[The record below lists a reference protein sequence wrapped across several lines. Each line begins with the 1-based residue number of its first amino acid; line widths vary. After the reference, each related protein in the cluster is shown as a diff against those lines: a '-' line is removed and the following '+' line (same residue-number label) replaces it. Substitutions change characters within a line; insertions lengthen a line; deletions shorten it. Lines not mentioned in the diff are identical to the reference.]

1 MKAAMSV
8 GLALAGILAFAAPRL
23 AAADT
28 IKGTLMDVACATG
41 DEADSAA
48 SVAKHDKACLLMAPC
63 VKSGYAVVTS
73 DLKVYKFD
81 AKGNEQASKLI
92 AATDKKDDWKITVTG
107 TRSGDSIAVSNIALQ

>member
-1 MKAAMSV
+1 MKAVLSI
-8 GLALAGILAFAAPRL
+8 GLALAGILAFTAPRL

-28 IKGTLMDVACATG
+28 IKGTLMDVSCATG
-41 DEADSAA
+41 DDADSAA
-48 SVAKHDKACLLMAPC
+48 AVAKHDKACLLMAPC

-81 AKGNEQASKLI
+81 GKGNQEASKLI

-107 TRSGDSIAVSNIALQ
+107 TLNGDMIAVANLALQ